1 MNFIFNIVFYILYF
15 TFYIYK
21 KMPANKRPRR
31 VNYAVNKK
39 WPKSGGKVAKA
50 VSHYKKLQTRIGFEG
65 ETKWLSNAMKIV
77 LIKLK
82 KYSINL
88 NKI

>member
-1 MNFIFNIVFYILYF
+1 
-15 TFYIYK
+15 
-21 KMPANKRPRR
+21 MPANKRPRR

-39 WPKSGGKVAKA
+39 WPKTWSKVAKA
-50 VSHYKKLQTRIGFEG
+50 VDHYKKLQKRINFEG
-65 ETKWLSNAMKIV
+65 ETKWLKNAMQIV
-77 LIKLK
+77 LKKLK